1 MRFEA
6 GVEQRTEAGGA
17 KKWVRGFPE
26 QGESGSEEGEFS
38 FEPKTSVDGGGRR
51 KYLDFSPWSPPW
63 DKESSDTEELSALA
77 GRIGTSTSGRGRA
90 EAEEQSRQGR

>member
-1 MRFEA
+1 MLGRKA
-6 GVEQRTEAGGA
+6 RRRT
-17 KKWVRGFPE
+17 WVRVRYGSK

-63 DKESSDTEELSALA
+63 DKESSDTEEPSALA
-77 GRIGTSTSGRGRA
+77 GRIVTRRSGS
-90 EAEEQSRQGR
+90 E